1 MADTA
6 KTDGRTLRDG
16 AAIKAASRLCSGER
30 LLTPKQAAHFLCLST
45 SWLAKARMRGDGPP
59 YSKLGRF
66 HPLHRGRGTRMD
78 EISPA
83 IVDERRVGSINDQI
97 AATPVDQ

>member
-59 YSKLGRF
+59 YSKLGR
-66 HPLHRGRGTRMD
+66 
-78 EISPA
+78 
-83 IVDERRVGSINDQI
+83 SIRYTED
-97 AATPVDQ
+97 AVLEWMKSHLRLSTSGG